1 MVLLAELVLM
11 FEQIEEK
18 TVIMMH
24 PCGQL
29 LHPEQRMHG
38 NYFKGY
44 PQYVLL
50 FDDMGDDRFP
60 LLDKFDQS
68 LQ

>member
-1 MVLLAELVLM
+1 MLK
-11 FEQIEEK
+11 QIEEQ

-24 PCGQL
+24 PRSQF

-38 NYFKGY
+38 EYFEGNL
-44 PQYVLL
+44 QHVLL
-50 FDDMGDDRFP
+50 LDDMGDDRLP

-68 LQ
+68 LK